1 MRRSALVVGTAAMA
15 LLATG
20 APGAQADTTP
30 VRYTESQIA
39 TMDPVQQAEILE
51 PLRHIQRR

>member
-1 MRRSALVVGTAAMA
+1 MVGTAAMA